1 MSFGTPLALLCSAT
15 FFYYKSD
22 RRALSLAFSSIASLI
37 ALWSILLF
45 VLDSNLNLE
54 AKLTL
59 AKLIPIPIL
68 FIPFLVNYIIRNY
81 SNPDKLTSV
90 PLPFA
95 VAHVLAILVFS
106 ILSLFGI
113 GSPIA
118 FNGSSFYYRGGLTY
132 NLSVTYIY
140 TSLIWGLGRIIYNM
154 VQGSYFE
161 KLHSIYLFTGILCSC
176 LFSAAFLL
184 FITNQD
190 LIHSSVLAFG
200 FISFLWF
207 SWIPVTKYKLFNV
220 DLADFGKDHRNP
232 RLSTIVITI
241 NRYLLNKIDP
251 IGYKEICDKYEKL
264 KQEELN
270 IIQMS
275 GIQNL
280 LVGKITP
287 ITYLSDTSKK
297 IIKLFFD

>member
-190 LIHSSVLAFG
+190 LIQGSVLAFG